1 MGRRKKGDPVSGWVI
16 VDKPLGITSTAV
28 VSKVRRAY
36 NAQKGGHA
44 GTLDPLASGILAV
57 ALGEATKTVPF
68 IMDATKTYR
77 FTVRFGIA
85 TDTDDR
91 EGVAIATSDLRP
103 TDGEI
108 QAALATFVGEIDQL
122 PPRYSAIKVDG
133 ERAYDLARAGEE
145 VTLKTRRVNIYE
157 ARMLARPDPDHAEFE
172 ILCSKGTYVRS
183 VARDMGDLLGC
194 RGHIAVLRRTRVG
207 PFGEAQAIPL
217 DKICGLGH
225 SPEDTET
232 LWAYLCPLETAL
244 DDIPALAVSE
254 QEAARLRQGQ
264 AVLMRGR
271 DAPILSGSVLA
282 MHRGSPVALTEYERG
297 ELRPVRV
304 FQLP

>member
-16 VDKPLGITSTAV
+16 VDKPLGVTSTDT
-28 VSKVRRAY
+28 VSRVRRAY

-44 GTLDPLASGILAV
+44 GTLDPLATGILAV

-91 EGVAIATSDLRP
+91 EGVPIATSELRP
-103 TDGEI
+103 SDHEI
-108 QAALATFVGEIDQL
+108 EAALTCFTGEIDQL
-122 PPRYSAIKVDG
+122 PPRFSAVRVAG
-133 ERAYDLARAGEE
+133 ERAYDLARAGED
-145 VTLKTRRVNIYE
+145 VTLTPRRVTIHE
-157 ARMLARPDPDHAEFE
+157 ARLVGRPDADHAEFE

-183 VARDMGDLLGC
+183 IARDMGEMLGC

-207 PFGEAQAIPL
+207 PFGEAEAIPL
-217 DKICGLGH
+217 DKIWSLGH
-225 SPEDTET
+225 SAADTET
-232 LWAYLCPLETAL
+232 LSAYLCPLETAL

-264 AVLMRGR
+264 AVMMRGR

-282 MHRGSPVALTEYERG
+282 MHRGNPVALTEYERG
-297 ELRPVRV
+297 ELKPVRV